1 MSAWILGSEIAASL
15 DLLDFEFAC
24 ECVLKGLQPH
34 DGQGQPY
41 RPADVVQQFIAGLE
55 HELAQHDDLAWN
67 LFALD
72 REEMIANQIQPLQKR
87 IQDHQVY
94 LRSLDGAGWEGFEF
108 PQGKD
113 LSAHFIKVLLNSLYL
128 KADAEKFHSAPAE
141 PAVAVPLQARVKA
154 KKPRRQELHKND
166 CRAAAQKIWAES
178 PGITIEDMI
187 QRDEIANACEGVLYR
202 EKTIRNWI
210 KDLCPDRKPG
220 RRKKKAIL
228 ISL

>member
-15 DLLDFEFAC
+15 SLLDFEFAR
-24 ECVLKGLQPH
+24 EGVLKGLQPH

-72 REEMIANQIQPLQKR
+72 REEMIANQIKPLQKR

-94 LRSLDGAGWEGFEF
+94 LRSLDGAGWDGFEF
-108 PQGKD
+108 PQDKD

-141 PAVAVPLQARVKA
+141 PAVAAPIQAPA
-154 KKPRRQELHKND
+154 NPKKLRPEQRHRLA
-166 CRAAAQKIWAES
+166 CRAVAEKIWTKS
-178 PGITIEDMI
+178 PDITIEDMI
-187 QRDEIANACEGVLYR
+187 QRDEIANACEGILYR

-210 KDLCPDRKPG
+210 KNLCPNRKPG
-220 RRKKKAIL
+220 RRKEKP
-228 ISL
+228 S

>member
-15 DLLDFEFAC
+15 VLLDFEFAR

-72 REEMIANQIQPLQKR
+72 REEMIANQIKPLQKR

-108 PQGKD
+108 PQDKD
-113 LSAHFIKVLLNSLYL
+113 LSAHFIGVLLNSLYL
-128 KADAEKFHSAPAE
+128 KADVEKFHSAPAE
-141 PAVAVPLQARVKA
+141 PAVAAPIQAPA
-154 KKPRRQELHKND
+154 NPKKLRPAQMHRLA
-166 CRAAAQKIWAES
+166 CRAVAEKIWKED
-178 PGITIEDMI
+178 PNLTIEEVI
-187 QRDEIANACEGVLYR
+187 NRKEISDAYQGAAYTN
-202 EKTIRNWI
+202 KTLRNWI
-210 KDLCPDRKPG
+210 KNLCPNRKPG
-220 RRKKKAIL
+220 RRKEKP
-228 ISL
+228 S